1 MRSFHAV
8 TARLGK
14 LAAMTLVAAGMASAA
29 QAEIRRPIQ
38 VQSVCDRPLR
48 IMISHAD
55 GYRNWHPHG
64 WWVFQPKEGPK
75 SLAVEG
81 RVLTQLEDHEL
92 YFYAESTDGTFS
104 WEGGTFVNFNGTRY
118 PMRKATTVVE
128 RGNLVLILNCNKGT
142 EL

>member
-1 MRSFHAV
+1 MSQ
-8 TARLGK
+8 
-14 LAAMTLVAAGMASAA
+14 MTL
-29 QAEIRRPIQ
+29 
-38 VQSVCDRPLR
+38 L
-48 IMISHAD
+48 
-55 GYRNWHPHG
+55 
-64 WWVFQPKEGPK
+64 WVFIGAGLATFLIRL
-75 SLAVEG
+75 SFIAVEG